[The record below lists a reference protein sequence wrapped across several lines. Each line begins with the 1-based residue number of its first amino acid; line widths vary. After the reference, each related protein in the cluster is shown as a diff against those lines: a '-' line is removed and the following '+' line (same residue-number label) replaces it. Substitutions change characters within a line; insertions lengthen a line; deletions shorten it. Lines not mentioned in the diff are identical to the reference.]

1 MIRRPPRSTRTDTLF
16 PYTTLFR
23 SRELPDSLAD
33 QYVIDHLVALGVD
46 HGDAVGRA
54 ERDEGLAAVLQD
66 THADRLQRL
75 RLQARHLERDLLLDL
90 QALWIDHADRAADL
104 GGHPDLRAVRGEL
117 GDARALVDQHVAP
130 DLEGLGVDEV
140 RHIGGF
146 GGVHDGLAIRAD
158 AHALRLDADG
168 NLGYAL
174 AALQIDDGDHVVILV
189 GDVEPGPVGRDDQ
202 EFRVRA

>member
-54 ERDEGLAAVLQD
+54 ERDEGLAAVFQD

-75 RLQARHLERDLLLDL
+75 RLQARHLERYLLLDL
-90 QALWIDHADRAADL
+90 QALWIDDADRAADL
-104 GGHPDLRAVRGEL
+104 GDRKST
-117 GDARALVDQHVAP
+117 
-130 DLEGLGVDEV
+130 
-140 RHIGGF
+140 
-146 GGVHDGLAIRAD
+146 
-158 AHALRLDADG
+158 RL
-168 NLGYAL
+168 NSS
-174 AALQIDDGDHVVILV
+174 H
-189 GDVEPGPVGRDDQ
+189 
-202 EFRVRA
+202 